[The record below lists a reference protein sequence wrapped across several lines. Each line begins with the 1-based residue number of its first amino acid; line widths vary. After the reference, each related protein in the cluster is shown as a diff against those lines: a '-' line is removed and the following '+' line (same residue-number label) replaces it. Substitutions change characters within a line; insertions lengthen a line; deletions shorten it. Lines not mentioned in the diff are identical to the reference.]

1 MQQKTLRL
9 VCGLMILCSLLGVG
23 LACFVASEGFMQA
36 AAEQAAPMLSE
47 KLGIRVD
54 IGQVEIASLHKLR
67 VREIAVYDKRSQLLG
82 QAREADIS
90 FSLLGMLWQEPVEA
104 LREIQVDRA
113 EVGIYQRSDGSW
125 NYEDLIS
132 EEPGTGNFTGL
143 IELQDAVLKT
153 RYNNQDLVLEQVNG
167 QIDMAHYPAVSLQ
180 GTCVNQGAKGQLSA
194 TIDSKHQTFH
204 LKLEDAELADYA
216 GLLTAEMID
225 PKQLREISGH
235 LLQAEITGERL
246 GDSLFYQGQL
256 ELEQGRAVVLDTN
269 QVEDIKALCS
279 FNDKEALLFV
289 GAQCNGQQAAAHGK
303 ITMNQGAPLLDLTV
317 TAQSFEPSAIIQDI
331 PYQGPVNFTA
341 HVTGLYNEPQ
351 VTAEVEIAQGQVAD
365 VSFQNLTSR
374 LSYQNSMITV
384 QQLQADTLGG
394 HVEGT
399 GSFQA
404 DSYDFLASLE
414 LQQLSAGE
422 LTGLSPQ
429 LPAVSGSISGQLTLQ
444 GNARDLENMAAY
456 GSVSGNSLT
465 CQGISFVAAE
475 GSFFKKGQRVL
486 LDYMSLHFANG
497 GTLGLEGQ
505 LELGDTINMSF
516 YGSEADMSQLQ
527 QLMPKVQVSGLLDIK
542 GTVIGPIDNPIV
554 RAEYAARDGSIFY
567 QPFDRLHG
575 RAAGSLRGMKI
586 DDFVMEHGDK
596 TKWLINNGMI
606 GFLGDKGIN
615 IRVDTVKARMEDLIK
630 AYNPDIKLTGNVDN
644 VITITGTLKDPHIEG
659 YVDFSQGS
667 YNGMFLNRMQ
677 GDYELDEGVLKVID
691 FHIFTPWIDM
701 DLNGT
706 MDADGTLAMDVKGH
720 EIDLKR
726 YNTQLP
732 LPLEGRARFGGRIT
746 GTRDNPVFHGD
757 MEADTIMVNGLQIT
771 DAKGEAA
778 YYDHHVYLTQ
788 FSFTQEQGAVVCNG
802 NVDINT
808 GELQG
813 KLDLINGDIHNF
825 MSMLNLGYSRLGGQ
839 LTGDMSFSGTVD
851 NPRVTIAGMIEN
863 GNVGAYQLYDTT
875 LDAVIY
881 KDRVVLNDFSGR
893 EGTAGSF
900 SVTGT
905 ANSHGPLDLQVSLHA
920 IDMGAVADG
929 LGLNRELSFSGLLDS
944 SFQVKG
950 TWDNPVADVP
960 LLIDR
965 LALNGASLDSVTG
978 TFHLAN
984 QVVKVDQLTASKL
997 IGTQTYQLV
1006 IDGKAP
1012 LAAFTDVVSTED
1024 NQFDLDIDLGKAD
1037 LSLLPLMSRYIDW
1050 AVGAT
1055 NGHIKLQGTMKRPYV
1070 TGSVVLQ
1077 EGAFKLKNM
1086 RNPFTDMN
1094 IRLLFTGDTAT
1105 LERCEAQMGGGS
1117 ISARGFAHVDGLQLD
1132 DYNFDLQLDKLG
1144 VDCPFFKGPITAELN
1159 VSDVTLTDMVHG
1171 TTIMP
1176 QLTGFL
1182 RLENDIISLPDLP
1195 DDSSAMPLAALDYTL
1210 EIGKNVRFIS
1220 SMLGNLQLAGGA
1232 HFGGT
1237 TYEPN
1242 TSGSIYVKKGNINY
1256 LKTNFKVYQ
1265 GEAQFGQPGSLLPK
1279 VILRAGTNIGRYQV
1293 FLSADGPLSRRLK
1306 LRLLSSPHLSE
1317 GDIIQLLTFRSGFYN
1332 KDAGNTGLVSA
1343 MDIGL
1348 QMTLLSEV
1356 ETAMR
1361 NTLDLDLFTVERDT
1375 IEGSKKTGDKRDYEV
1390 YNVVLGKN
1398 ITDNMLI
1405 KYGKSMTSSDYYYGL
1420 EYELIDNVSFTY
1432 KRDQDNKYTTMLEAR
1447 FTF

>member
-554 RAEYAARDGSIFY
+554 RAEYAARDGSIFH

-677 GDYELDEGVLKVID
+677 GDYELEEGVLKVID

-905 ANSHGPLDLQVSLHA
+905 ANYHGPLDLQVSLHA

-1070 TGSVVLQ
+1070 TGSVMLQ

-1420 EYELIDNVSFTY
+1420 EYELIDNVSLTY

>member
-9 VCGLMILCSLLGVG
+9 VCGLMIMCSVLGVG
-23 LACFVASEGFMQA
+23 LAYFVASEGFMNA
-36 AAEQAAPMLSE
+36 VAEQAAPMLSE
-47 KLGIRVD
+47 KLGTRVD
-54 IGQVEIASLHKLR
+54 IGQVEIASLNKLR

-82 QAREADIS
+82 QAREAEIS

-104 LREIQVDRA
+104 LREIQVGKA
-113 EVGIYQRSDGSW
+113 QVGIYQRSDGSW

-132 EEPGTGNFTGL
+132 EEPGAGNFTGV
-143 IELQDAVLKT
+143 IRLQDGVLKT
-153 RYNNQDLVLEQVNG
+153 RYNDQEIILEQVNG
-167 QIDMAHYPAVSLQ
+167 QIDMANYPAVSLQ
-180 GTCVNQGAKGQLSA
+180 GTCANQGAKAQLSA
-194 TIDSKHQTFH
+194 TLDSKHQTFQ

-216 GLLTAEMID
+216 GLLTPEMID

-235 LLQAEITGERL
+235 LLQAEIAGERL

-269 QVEDIKALCS
+269 QVENIRALCS

-289 GAQCNGQQAAAHGK
+289 NAQCNGQQAAAHGK

-317 TAQSFEPSAIIQDI
+317 AAQGFEPSAIFQDI
-331 PYQGPVNFTA
+331 PYKGAVNFTA

-365 VSFQNLTSR
+365 LSFQNLSGR

-384 QQLQADTLGG
+384 QQLQVDTLGG

-422 LTGLSPQ
+422 ISSLSEQ
-429 LPAVSGSISGQLTLQ
+429 LPVLGGRLSGQVTLQ
-444 GNARDLENMAAY
+444 GNAKDLENMAAY
-456 GSVSGNSLT
+456 GSVSGSSLDY
-465 CQGISFVAAE
+465 QGISFRTAE
-475 GSFFKKGQRVL
+475 GSFFKKGQSVV

-505 LELGDTINMSF
+505 LELGDSINMSF
-516 YGSEADMSQLQ
+516 YGSEADMSELQ
-527 QLMPKVQVSGLLDIK
+527 KLLPNVQVSGMLDIK
-542 GTVIGPIDNPIV
+542 GTVVGPIANPIV
-554 RAEYAARDGSIFY
+554 RADYAAHDGSILY

-575 RAAGSLRGMKI
+575 RVAGSLRGMKI
-586 DDFVMEHGDK
+586 DDFVMEHGDQ

-644 VITITGTLKDPHIEG
+644 VITITGTLKNPHIEG

-667 YNGMFLNRMQ
+667 YNGMFLNRME

-706 MDADGTLAMDVKGH
+706 MEADGTLAMDVKGH

-726 YNTQLP
+726 YNSQLP
-732 LPLEGRARFGGRIT
+732 FPVEGRARFGGRIT
-746 GTRDNPVFHGD
+746 GTRDNPVFYGD
-757 MEADTIMVNGLQIT
+757 MAADTIMVNGLPIT
-771 DAKGEAA
+771 DAKGKAA
-778 YYDHHVYLTQ
+778 YHDHHVYLTH
-788 FSFTQEQGAVVCNG
+788 FSFAQEQGAVVCDG
-802 NVDINT
+802 NVDVAT
-808 GELQG
+808 GEIKG
-813 KLDLINGDIHNF
+813 KLDIINGDIHNI
-825 MSMLNLGYSRLGGQ
+825 MSMLNLGDSRLGGQ
-839 LTGDMSFSGTVD
+839 LTGDMAFSGTVD
-851 NPRVTIAGMIEN
+851 NPRVAIAGMIDN
-863 GNVGAYQLYDTT
+863 SNVGAYPLQDTA

-881 KDRVVLNDFSGR
+881 KDRVVINDLSGR
-893 EGTAGSF
+893 EGAAGSF

-905 ANSHGPLDLQVSLHA
+905 ANYHGPLDLQVSFYN

-929 LGLNRELSFSGLLDS
+929 LGLNTGLTFSGLLNS

-1037 LSLLPLMSRYIDW
+1037 LSLLPLMSSYIDW

-1070 TGSVVLQ
+1070 TGSVMLQ
-1077 EGAFKLKNM
+1077 EGAVKLKSM
-1086 RNPFTDMN
+1086 RNPFTDMD

-1105 LERCEAQMGGGS
+1105 LERCDAKMGDGT
-1117 ISARGFAHVDGLQLD
+1117 ISARGFAHADGLQLD

-1144 VDCPFFKGPITAELN
+1144 VDSEFFKGPITASLN

-1176 QLTGFL
+1176 KLTGFL
-1182 RLENDIISLPDLP
+1182 RLEHDIISLPDLP
-1195 DDSSAMPLAALDYTL
+1195 EDSSAMPLVALDYTL

-1279 VILRAGTNIGRYQV
+1279 VVLRAGTNIGRYQV
-1293 FLSADGPLSRRLK
+1293 FLSVDGPLSRRLK
-1306 LRLLSSPHLSE
+1306 LRLLSSPQLSE

-1332 KDAGNTGLVSA
+1332 KDESGSKLISA

-1361 NTLDLDLFTVERDT
+1361 NTLDLDLFTIERDT

-1398 ITDNMLI
+1398 ITDNMLV

-1420 EYELIDNVSFTY
+1420 EYELIDNVSLTY